1 MVPSG
6 FLNFSYPFD
15 DVLIEQLRQVVESGV
30 TVLVATRDARLIP
43 EMVRGWGLR
52 VLPDLQQLE
61 ICIAECTGR
70 QTLDNLADN
79 GEVAVTVTVPSTYRS
94 IQFKG
99 RAVETSAPFPEDYEH
114 VDRDR
119 ESFLAAVEQVG
130 LLRPIATRI
139 FAAEMEV
146 SSAMIKI
153 RLGIREIF
161 EQTPGP
167 RAGSRL

>member
-1 MVPSG
+1 MT
-6 FLNFSYPFD
+6 L
-15 DVLIEQLRQVVESGV
+15 LIEQLRHVIESGV
-30 TVLVATRDARLIP
+30 TVLVATRDADLVP

-52 VLPDLQQLE
+52 VLPDPQQLE
-61 ICIAECTGR
+61 VCIAECTGR

-79 GEVAVTVTVPSTYRS
+79 GQVAITVTIPSTYRS

-99 RAVETSAPFPEDYEH
+99 RAVEMSAPLPEDYEH
-114 VDRDR
+114 LDRDR
-119 ESFLAAVEQVG
+119 ESFIAAVGQVG
-130 LLRPIATRI
+130 LLRPLAARV
-139 FAAEMEV
+139 FAAEMEI
-146 SSAMIKI
+146 SPAMVKI